1 MRNYRPGNRLYL
13 KDAEPCFKTR
23 FEDLLWEHN
32 LSNRRFANEFMIC
45 QSAVSAYVRGDRIP
59 DLNLF
64 KEMCDFF
71 NVSADWLLGRSDN
84 RNVKEDSNG
93 KNR

>member
-1 MRNYRPGNRLYL
+1 
-13 KDAEPCFKTR
+13 
-23 FEDLLWEHN
+23 
-32 LSNRRFANEFMIC
+32 MIC

-93 KNR
+93 KNG